1 MNVILDLQDQAHKLS
16 FSQLKASIAVLASTI
31 QGDQSEL
38 PTVAISPLNLS
49 DVQVMLKLKHS
60 LSNLEFR
67 NKPPVGL
74 SPICVIPSFKIYL
87 APHNRQGWKKAER
100 ERTTKRWSNILTCG
114 LYEYKVTTK
123 LPVLPL
129 YLEWSD
135 AVRPTLGVNTG
146 MDQFYTRETR

>member
-74 SPICVIPSFKIYL
+74 SPICGTYPLGNIQNKSVYSHLSF
-87 APHNRQGWKKAER
+87 N
-100 ERTTKRWSNILTCG
+100 
-114 LYEYKVTTK
+114 
-123 LPVLPL
+123 
-129 YLEWSD
+129 
-135 AVRPTLGVNTG
+135 
-146 MDQFYTRETR
+146 F